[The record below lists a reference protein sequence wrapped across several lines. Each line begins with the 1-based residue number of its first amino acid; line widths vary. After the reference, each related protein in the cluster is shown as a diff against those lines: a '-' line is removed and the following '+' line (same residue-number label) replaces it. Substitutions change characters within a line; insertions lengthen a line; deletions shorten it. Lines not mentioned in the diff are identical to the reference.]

1 MTRIDM
7 SEAALTGSS
16 IGRFKLLRPLGQ
28 GAQATVWLAHDPRLE
43 REVAVKILLPT
54 QEPLSLDE
62 WLHEARAVS
71 RLTHP
76 NIVPVFEADV
86 ADGRPYLVFEY
97 VPGLTLRERARQGGG
112 LPAREAVELMLGVL
126 EALSAAHQIGMVHR
140 DLKPSNILLDASG
153 RARVMDF
160 GIAARIAPLL
170 GDEAKPQR
178 IVGTPG
184 YMSPEAARGLAPH
197 PQMDVFSAA
206 LMLAELLS
214 GQRMNAN
221 PDPWV
226 AIARVAAEDLILP
239 GGLPTAVDDKLRTI
253 VQRGLARDPS
263 QRWPT
268 AVAMLAALNDWM
280 HAPLQA
286 VGEGGGDNA
295 TLEFL
300 LRRMRHKT
308 DFPALS
314 DSVSRINKVTSSE
327 NESLGS
333 LTNEILKDVALTNK
347 LLRLVN
353 TAQFNHAGGGN
364 ISTISRAVALVGFAA
379 VRNMALSVVLLERM
393 ENKAHAHQLKEEFL
407 RALMAGAV
415 ATELCMVHRESE
427 ESFVAAMLQHLGR
440 MLSEFYF
447 PEEAEQVR
455 QLVRPA
461 RAGSG
466 AMAIPVS
473 EHMASV
479 QVLGMSY
486 EDLGV
491 GVAKQWGLPESLR
504 RSMRRPQTD
513 PPRGLVDSPIER
525 MRLVACAA
533 NDVADAILHSPP
545 EDAHARVRAVGERYA
560 RALGVPQTRFDVA
573 ADTARQRLSEM
584 VVAMDLKLAKNS
596 DAQRLLATVIPV
608 EHDTLTQ
615 HELHATL
622 VEEDTLVPEAQP
634 AREQVSQ
641 TLAAGIQDITN
652 AMVEDFKLNE
662 VLRMIMETMLR
673 ALEFRRIVFCLRDA
687 KTETL
692 TGRFGLGEGVETVA
706 RHFKVP
712 LKLTG
717 SAAPSLFSAI
727 CIKGVDT
734 LIADA
739 TTGKLAERLPGWYL
753 DHARAGSFL
762 ILPMAMKGA
771 PFAMIYADKLAAN
784 SIDLGEKELS
794 MLRTLRNQAV
804 MAFKQSS

>member
-1 MTRIDM
+1 MND
-7 SEAALTGSS
+7 SPPAASTM
-16 IGRFKLLRPLGQ
+16 GRFKLLRQLGQ

-54 QEPLSLDE
+54 QDPLSLDE

-86 ADGRPYLVFEY
+86 ADGKPYLVFEF
-97 VPGLTLRERARQGGG
+97 VPGPTLRERMRPGLA
-112 LPAREAVELMLGVL
+112 LPAREAVELMIGVL

-160 GIAARIAPLL
+160 GIAARIAPPL
-170 GDEAKPQR
+170 GAGAKPLR
-178 IVGTPG
+178 VVGTPG
-184 YMSPEAARGLAPH
+184 YMSPEAARGLAPS

-206 LMLAELLS
+206 VMLAELLS
-214 GQRMNAN
+214 GQRMNEN
-221 PDPWV
+221 RDPWA
-226 AIARVAAEDLILP
+226 AIARVAAEDLLLP
-239 GGLPTAVDDKLRTI
+239 GGLPAAVDDKLRAI
-253 VQRGLARDPS
+253 VQRGLARDAG
-263 QRWPT
+263 QRWP
-268 AVAMLAALNDWM
+268 AAAAMMRALNDWM
-280 HAPLQA
+280 HAPPQA
-286 VGEGGGDNA
+286 GGDGGGDSA

-314 DSVSRINKVTSSE
+314 DSVSRIHKVTSSE
-327 NESLGS
+327 NESVGS

-379 VRNMALSVVLLERM
+379 IRNMTLSVVLLERM
-393 ENKAHAHQLKEEFL
+393 ENKAHAQQLKEEFM
-407 RALMAGAV
+407 RSLMAGAV
-415 ATELCMVHRESE
+415 ASELCMVHRESE

-440 MLSEFYF
+440 MLTEFYF
-447 PEEAEQVR
+447 PEEAVQVR

-466 AMAIPVS
+466 AMAVPVS
-473 EHMASV
+473 EHMASM
-479 QVLGMSY
+479 QVLGISF

-504 RSMRRPQTD
+504 RSMRRPQTE
-513 PPRGLVDSPIER
+513 PPRSLTDSPGER

-533 NDVADAILHSPP
+533 NDVADAILHSSP

-560 RALGVPQTRFDVA
+560 RALGVPQERFETA
-573 ADTARQRLSEM
+573 ADTGRQRLSEM
-584 VVAMDLKLAKNS
+584 VVAMDLKLPRHCA
-596 DAQRLLATVIPV
+596 AQRLLAVVIAR
-608 EHDTLTQ
+608 EHGSTHTQ
-615 HELHATL
+615 HELHATQ
-622 VEEDTLVPEAQP
+622 VEEDTFVPQPNPPGEHVAQI
-634 AREQVSQ
+634 
-641 TLAAGIQDITN
+641 LAAGIQDVTS
-652 AMVEDFKLNE
+652 ALVEDFKLNE
-662 VLRMIMETMLR
+662 VLRMILETMFR
-673 ALEFRRIVFCLRDA
+673 ALGFRHIVFCLRDA

-692 TGRFGLGEGVETVA
+692 TGRFGLGESVETVVP
-706 RHFKVP
+706 HFKVP
-712 LKLTG
+712 LKLAAG
-717 SAAPSLFSAI
+717 AAPSLFSAI
-727 CIKGVDT
+727 AIKGVDT

-739 TTGKLAERLPGWYL
+739 KASKLTERLPSWYL
-753 DHARAGSFL
+753 QHVKAGSFL
-762 ILPMAMKGA
+762 ILPMSMKGA
-771 PFAMIYADKLAAN
+771 PFALIYADKPAVN

-794 MLRTLRNQAV
+794 LLRTLRNQAV
-804 MAFKQSS
+804 LAFKQSS

>member
-1 MTRIDM
+1 MNEN
-7 SEAALTGSS
+7 SLTASS
-16 IGRFKLLRPLGQ
+16 MGRFKLLRPLGQ

-43 REVAVKILLPT
+43 REVAVKVLLPT
-54 QEPLSLDE
+54 QDPLSLDE

-86 ADGRPYLVFEY
+86 ADGKPYLVFEF
-97 VPGLTLRERARQGGG
+97 VSGPTLRERMRPG
-112 LPAREAVELMLGVL
+112 LAFPAREAVELMLGVL

-160 GIAARIAPLL
+160 GIAARIAPPL
-170 GDEAKPQR
+170 GEGAKPLR
-178 IVGTPG
+178 VVGTPG
-184 YMSPEAARGLAPH
+184 YMSPEAARGLAPS

-206 LMLAELLS
+206 IMLAELLS
-214 GQRMNAN
+214 GQRLNDN
-221 PDPWV
+221 PDPWA
-226 AIARVAAEDLILP
+226 AIARVAAEDLMLP
-239 GGLPTAVDDKLRTI
+239 GGLPAAVDDKLRAI
-253 VQRGLARDPS
+253 VQRGLARDAGL
-263 QRWPT
+263 RWPT
-268 AVAMLAALNDWM
+268 AAAMMRALNDWM
-280 HAPLQA
+280 HAPQPD
-286 VGEGGGDNA
+286 GGDSGSGDSA

-314 DSVSRINKVTSSE
+314 DSVSRINKVTNSE
-327 NESLGS
+327 NESVGS

-353 TAQFNHAGGGN
+353 TAQFSHAGGGG

-379 VRNMALSVVLLERM
+379 IRNMALSVVLLERM
-393 ENKAHAHQLKEEFL
+393 ENKAHAQQLKEEFL
-407 RALMAGAV
+407 RSLMAGSV
-415 ATELCMVHRESE
+415 ASELCLVQRESE

-440 MLSEFYF
+440 MLTEFYF
-447 PEEAEQVR
+447 PEEAVQVR

-466 AMAIPVS
+466 PMAVPVS
-473 EHMASV
+473 EHMASM
-479 QVLGMSY
+479 QVLGISF

-504 RSMRRPQTD
+504 RSMRRPLTE
-513 PPRGLVDSPIER
+513 PPRSLADNPGER

-533 NDVADAILHSPP
+533 NDVADAILHSKP

-560 RALGVPQTRFDVA
+560 RALGVPQERFDVA

-584 VVAMDLKLAKNS
+584 VVAMDLKLPKHS
-596 DAQRLLATVIPV
+596 DAQRLLATVVPT

-622 VEEDTLVPEAQP
+622 VEEDTFVPQP
-634 AREQVSQ
+634 HPPSEHVAQ

-662 VLRMIMETMLR
+662 VLRMILETMFR
-673 ALEFRRIVFCLRDA
+673 ALGFRHIIFCLRDA
-687 KTETL
+687 KTESL
-692 TGRFGLGEGVETVA
+692 TGRFGLGEGVEAVVP
-706 RHFKVP
+706 HFKVP
-712 LKLTG
+712 LRMAAG
-717 SAAPSLFSAI
+717 AAPSLFSAI

-739 TTGKLAERLPGWYL
+739 TAGKLAERLPSWYL
-753 DHARAGSFL
+753 QHVKAGSFL
-762 ILPMAMKGA
+762 ILPMSMKGA
-771 PFAMIYADKLAAN
+771 PFALIYADKPAVN

-794 MLRTLRNQAV
+794 LLRTLRNQAV
-804 MAFKQSS
+804 LAFKQSS